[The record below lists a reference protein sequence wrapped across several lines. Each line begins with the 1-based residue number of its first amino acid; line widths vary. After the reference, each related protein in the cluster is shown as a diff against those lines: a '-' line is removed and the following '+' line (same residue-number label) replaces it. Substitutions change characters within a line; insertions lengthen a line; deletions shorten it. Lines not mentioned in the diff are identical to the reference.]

1 MAGVRLYRQPVEA
14 AARTCSSILYVLVD
28 DIHAARE
35 QLAASSVPFGH
46 EPHFIHT
53 HADGTAEWMTFF
65 SDPDGNQLALA
76 SRVPA
81 A

>member
-1 MAGVRLYRQPVEA
+1 VRLYLQSVEA
-14 AARTCSSILYVLVD
+14 ASWTRGSILYFLVD

-35 QLAASSVPFGH
+35 GLVARGVPFSD
-46 EPHFIHT
+46 EPHVIFT